1 MHHCFWQKICWLF
14 GSKNFQSFHVA
25 SILVLPF
32 PKSDSFANDK
42 SPSEKEQQ
50 DNPPTTNP
58 QGKKYQTLMTR
69 RFFDSEER
77 PGTPRS
83 FRIFSR
89 LLHGDLAVAPYV
101 RWWCP
106 SIFWDWF
113 KASKRWTM
121 WISSGRWWLFSSLQI
136 CEIPQPLQTFFKT
149 TSWISKKL
157 SKSYRSCQAHMRLQ
171 IKQIKK
177 MQLWLGFSRLP
188 SIFFLQIIVFW
199 WPCPPR

>member
-1 MHHCFWQKICWLF
+1 MHHCFWQKFVDFWTKELNPSMLLRFWCSLPQVIQLRKQQI
-14 GSKNFQSFHVA
+14 SKRKRTAGQ
-25 SILVLPF
+25 
-32 PKSDSFANDK
+32 
-42 SPSEKEQQ
+42 
-50 DNPPTTNP
+50 PTNHQPP

-69 RFFDSEER
+69 RFSDSKDR

-106 SIFWDWF
+106 CIFWHWF

-136 CEIPQPLQTFFKT
+136 CEIPQPLQTSFKT
-149 TSWISKKL
+149 TSSISKQL
-157 SKSYRSCQAHMRLQ
+157 SKSYRSYQAHMRLQ
-171 IKQIKK
+171 IKPKK
-177 MQLWLGFSRLP
+177 MQLWLIFLVYQASFSCK
-188 SIFFLQIIVFW
+188 SIVFW